1 MRQRKGL
8 RRRCQGTQIQRMI
21 LGVFAVASIAD
32 GDAGAELQASSVDAE
47 DVLVAVAE
55 LRLLEVENGGQLE
68 RDRHAPHIRDA
79 AEA

>member
-1 MRQRKGL
+1 
-8 RRRCQGTQIQRMI
+8 MI
-21 LGVFAVASIAD
+21 LGVLALALIAD
-32 GDAGAELQASSVDAE
+32 GDREAELHAPSVDAE

-68 RDRHAPHIRDA
+68 RDRHAPDIRDA